1 MLTKGQTKIWN
12 FILDYVSKFSISPT
26 ISEITLGLGLKSR
39 SAVHRAVQAIE
50 EEGLIRLVPNKR
62 RNIEIIDE
70 DEYMLP
76 LVGKIAAGQPIE
88 AIEEKETVNI
98 NSLFIGK
105 NRYLLRVSGDS
116 MIGDNI
122 CDGDYIVC
130 EQCNTARDGTIVV
143 ALIDNQE
150 ATLKR
155 IFRNQ
160 NGTVTLVPS
169 NPELSPMVY
178 PAERVIIQGMF
189 IGLFRVALE
198 SGFIG

>member
-1 MLTKGQTKIWN
+1 M
-12 FILDYVSKFSISPT
+12 
-26 ISEITLGLGLKSR
+26 
-39 SAVHRAVQAIE
+39 
-50 EEGLIRLVPNKR
+50 
-62 RNIEIIDE
+62 
-70 DEYMLP
+70 
-76 LVGKIAAGQPIE
+76 
-88 AIEEKETVNI
+88 
-98 NSLFIGK
+98 
-105 NRYLLRVSGDS
+105 
-116 MIGDNI
+116 
-122 CDGDYIVC
+122 
-130 EQCNTARDGTIVV
+130 V